1 MLQTS
6 RDRSFE
12 EMNDVNINLC
22 PITFL
27 SRGELDPSR
36 IYEVDRARNIFYD
49 VVALNKWLQSN
60 PRFPHNR
67 EPVTIQQ
74 LDCILNQ
81 IESMNTILL
90 YRIGTPPT
98 FDTSGCVTYQSEDGK
113 YSLRCFGN
121 GHVAEKPSGYKIST
135 PYLNPWMDDVV
146 TLKKIPMFGEWAQR
160 MKSSSLR

>member
-6 RDRSFE
+6 RNRNFD
-12 EMNDVNINLC
+12 EMNDINIALC

-27 SRGELDPSR
+27 SRSELDPAR
-36 IYEVDRARNIFYD
+36 IYEVDRERNIFYD
-49 VVALNKWLQSN
+49 VVALNQWLQSN

-74 LDCILNQ
+74 LDHILNQ
-81 IESMNTILL
+81 IESMDTICL
-90 YRIGTPPT
+90 YRIGIRPT
-98 FDTSGCVTYQSEDGK
+98 FDANGCVTYQSEDGK

-121 GHVAEKPSGYKIST
+121 GHVVEKPSGYKIST
-135 PYLNPWMDDVV
+135 PYFNPWTNDVV

-160 MKSSSLR
+160 MKSSSFR